1 MTKTTTTTERQGSIN
16 DMTHKLIPFGD
27 VTGPDGTCDRNMV
40 LGPDGTVLGQ
50 VIREDS
56 GWIAHSPCDKWYD
69 VSRKT
74 NPQVLSVARFFRP
87 VTPYTVIEGG
97 PDYIDPGQLAV
108 EPIDNEPIVF
118 DDRDAAVKFLVTN
131 QGFFDQA
138 PPPGEATDESEIDYH
153 ALAEAAGVTCDG
165 TRMITGKVR

>member
-1 MTKTTTTTERQGSIN
+1 MTKTTPTTRQGNIN
-16 DMTHKLIPFGD
+16 DMTHQLIPFGD
-27 VTGPDGTCDRNMV
+27 VTGSDGTCDRNVV
-40 LGPDGTVLGQ
+40 LAPDGAVLGQ

-87 VTPYTVIEGG
+87 VTPYTVVEGG
-97 PDYIDPGQLAV
+97 PDHVVRDVLAATLV
-108 EPIDNEPIVF
+108 DDEPIVF
-118 DDRDAAVKFLVTN
+118 DDHDAAVDFLVAN
-131 QGFFDQA
+131 QGFFDQT

-153 ALAEAAGVTCDG
+153 ALAEAAGVTCNG
-165 TRMITGKVR
+165 TRMITGKAR